1 MKIAIVCDSFKESLA
16 PLDVAEEIKAGF
28 SRVFLEAEYLCLP
41 MADGGEGTVEA
52 LVQGTDGELVHCSV
66 TGPLG
71 EPVQAFFG
79 VSGDGQTAIIEM
91 AAAAGLPLLKT
102 EERNPLHT
110 TTYGVGELVL
120 AALER
125 GCRHVILGL
134 GGSATNDGGAGFA
147 QALGARFLDAE
158 GQELPPGG
166 AALSRLAK
174 LDLSGVDRRL
184 SGITLEGAC
193 DVTSP
198 LTGPQGASYVFGPQK
213 GASPDDVTRLD
224 EALTHYAQILSD
236 QCGRDVAVVPG
247 AGAAGGLGAGLLAFT
262 GAILRPG
269 VEIVADQLRL
279 AERFVD
285 VDLVITGE
293 GRMDGQSAQGKAPMG
308 VAQVARA
315 QGKPVI
321 AIVGSTGDGVDGMH
335 QVGIG
340 AFFDTVPR
348 PATLPEVLR
357 QARENV
363 RRTAENVAATLKMGM
378 VMGSEHH
385 LEGGVRTVGP

>member
-16 PLDVAEEIKAGF
+16 PLEVAEEIKAGF
-28 SRVFLEAEYLCLP
+28 SRVFPEASYVCLP

-52 LVQGTDGELVHCSV
+52 LVQGTDGKLVHCSV

-71 EPVQAFFG
+71 MPVPAFFG
-79 VSGDGQTAIIEM
+79 ISGDGQTAIIEM
-91 AAAAGLPLLKT
+91 AAAAGLPLLQP
-102 EERNPLHT
+102 EERDPLRT
-110 TTYGVGELVL
+110 TTYGVGQLVL
-120 AALER
+120 AALEH

-147 QALGARFLDAE
+147 QALGARLLDQQ

-166 AALSRLAK
+166 GALARLVDV
-174 LDLSGVDRRL
+174 DLSGLDRRL
-184 SGITLEGAC
+184 SDITLEGAC

-198 LTGPQGASYVFGPQK
+198 LTGPRGASHVFGPQK
-213 GASPDDVTRLD
+213 GAGPEDVILLDD
-224 EALTHYAQILSD
+224 ALVHYARILALR
-236 QCGRDVAVVPG
+236 CGKDVAAVPG

-262 GAILRPG
+262 KARLRPG
-269 VEIVADQLRL
+269 VEIVADQLQL
-279 AERFVD
+279 AARFRD

-315 QGKPVI
+315 QGRPVI
-321 AIVGSTGDGVDGMH
+321 AIVGSTGEGVDRMH
-335 QVGIG
+335 QVGID

-348 PATLPEVLR
+348 PEALPVVLA

-363 RRTAENVAATLKMGM
+363 RRTAENVAAAIRTGMEMGRNLS
-378 VMGSEHH
+378 GSS
-385 LEGGVRTVGP
+385 

>member
-16 PLDVAEEIKAGF
+16 PLEVAAEIKAGF
-28 SRVFLEAEYLCLP
+28 SRVFPHADYLCLP

-52 LVQGTDGELVHCSV
+52 LVQGTGGELVHCSV

-71 EPVQAFFG
+71 TPVQAFFG
-79 VSGDGQTAIIEM
+79 ISGDGRTAIIEM
-91 AAAAGLPLLKT
+91 AAAAGLPLLNV
-102 EERNPLHT
+102 EERDPLRT
-110 TTYGVGELVL
+110 TTYGVGQLVL

-125 GCRHVILGL
+125 GCSHVILGL

-147 QALGARFLDAE
+147 QALGARFLDRA

-166 AALSRLAK
+166 AALARLERI
-174 LDLSGVDRRL
+174 DLSGMDERL
-184 SGITLEGAC
+184 SSLTLEGAC

-198 LTGPQGASYVFGPQK
+198 LTGPQGASHVFGPQK
-213 GASPDDVTRLD
+213 GANQEDVVRLD
-224 EALTHYAQILSD
+224 EALTHYAHILSE
-236 QCGRDVAVVPG
+236 QCGKDIATVPG

-262 GAILRPG
+262 GARLRPG
-269 VEIVADQLRL
+269 VEIVSDQLRL
-279 AERFVD
+279 AERFAD

-308 VAQVARA
+308 VAQMAKA

-321 AIVGSTGDGVDGMH
+321 AIVGSTGDGVDKMY
-335 QVGIG
+335 QVGID

-348 PATLPEVLR
+348 PEALSDVLA
-357 QARENV
+357 QARENI
-363 RRTAENVAATLKMGM
+363 RRTARNVAATLKMGM
-378 VMGSEHH
+378 TMV
-385 LEGGVRTVGP
+385 

>member
-16 PLDVAEEIKAGF
+16 PLEVAEEIRAGF
-28 SRVFLEAEYLCLP
+28 ARVFPEADYLCLP

-52 LVQGTDGELVHCSV
+52 LVQGTGGELISCTV

-71 EPVQAFFG
+71 EPVQSFFG
-79 VSGDGQTAIIEM
+79 ISGDGRTAIIEM
-91 AAAAGLPLLKT
+91 AAAAGLPLLKA
-102 EERNPLHT
+102 EERDPLRT

-125 GCRHVILGL
+125 GCQHVILGL

-147 QALGARFLDAE
+147 QALGVRFLDDE
-158 GQELPPGG
+158 GRELPAGG

-174 LDLSGVDRRL
+174 IDLSAVDGRL

-193 DVTSP
+193 DVRSP
-198 LTGPQGASYVFGPQK
+198 LTGPQGASHVFGPQK
-213 GASPDDVTRLD
+213 GADQDDVARLD
-224 EALTHYAQILSD
+224 EALKHYARVLLE
-236 QCGRDVAVVPG
+236 QCGRDVADVPG

-262 GAILRPG
+262 EARLRPG
-269 VEIVADQLRL
+269 VDIVADQLRL
-279 AERFVD
+279 AERFMD

-308 VAQVARA
+308 VARIARA
-315 QGKPVI
+315 QGRPVI
-321 AIVGSTGDGVDGMH
+321 AIVGSTGDGVDRMH
-335 QVGIG
+335 EVGIE

-348 PATLPEVLR
+348 PETLSVVLE
-357 QARENV
+357 QSRENI

-378 VMGSEHH
+378 VMG
-385 LEGGVRTVGP
+385 RKTRRPD

>member
-1 MKIAIVCDSFKESLA
+1 MKIAIVCDSFKGSLA

-28 SRVFLEAEYLCLP
+28 SRVFPEADYLCLP

-71 EPVQAFFG
+71 TSVPAFFG
-79 VSGDGQTAIIEM
+79 ISGNGKTAIIEM
-91 AAAAGLPLLKT
+91 AAAAGLPLLKP
-102 EERNPLHT
+102 EEYNPLRT
-110 TTYGVGELVL
+110 TTYGVGELVR
-120 AALER
+120 AALDR
-125 GCRHVILGL
+125 GCTHIILGL

-147 QALGARFLDAE
+147 QALGARFLDQN

-166 AALSRLAK
+166 AALARLADVDLSSIDK
-174 LDLSGVDRRL
+174 RLSGV
-184 SGITLEGAC
+184 TLEGAC
-193 DVTSP
+193 DVISP

-213 GASPDDVTRLD
+213 GASPADVTCLD
-224 EALTHYAQILSD
+224 EALAHYARILSKR
-236 QCGRDVAVVPG
+236 CGKDVAAVPG

-262 GAILRPG
+262 DARLRPG
-269 VEIVADQLRL
+269 VEIVSDQLRL
-279 AERFVD
+279 DTRFRD

-308 VAQVARA
+308 VAQVAKA
-315 QGKPVI
+315 HGLPVI
-321 AIVGSTGDGVDGMH
+321 AIVGSTGVGVDKMH

-348 PATLPEVLR
+348 PEALPDVLA
-357 QARENV
+357 QARENI
-363 RRTAENVAATLKMGM
+363 RRTSENVAAVIRMGIE
-378 VMGSEHH
+378 MGRK
-385 LEGGVRTVGP
+385 LTDRP